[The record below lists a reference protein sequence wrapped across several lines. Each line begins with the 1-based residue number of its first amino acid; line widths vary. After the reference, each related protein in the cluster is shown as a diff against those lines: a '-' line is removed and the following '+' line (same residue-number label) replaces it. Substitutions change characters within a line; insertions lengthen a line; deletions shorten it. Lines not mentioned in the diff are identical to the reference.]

1 VLQRYGLPLDS
12 RHLYTKSDWEF
23 FAAAISSKSTRKE
36 ILDSVAR
43 WVNETAT
50 DNPFADLYD
59 TEGDGGYP
67 GLAFKAR
74 PVVGGHFSF
83 LALERACGGK
93 AVEALDF
100 LNTYGVTK
108 LNVQETLDADG
119 PSPGEEETMGEL

>member
-1 VLQRYGLPLDS
+1 MSL
-12 RHLYTKSDWEF
+12 
-23 FAAAISSKSTRKE
+23 
-36 ILDSVAR
+36 
-43 WVNETAT
+43 

-93 AVEALDF
+93 AVEALEF
-100 LNTYGVTK
+100 LNTHK
-108 LNVQETLDADG
+108 AEKINVQEALDSDR
-119 PSPGEEETMGEL
+119 PLPGMGEL